1 MTPSE
6 IKDATR
12 AIDGR
17 EVSEI
22 TAAALDL
29 PDFLTSA
36 SSA

>member
-17 EVSEI
+17 EVSET
-22 TAAALDL
+22 TAAALDHL
-29 PDFLTSA
+29 DSLTSA